1 MITGFLIL
9 ETSDAELD
17 LLRAVRNGDD
27 VDSTS
32 DQTVVARAVE
42 RGLLD
47 RVAGSAGGVALT
59 VPARH
64 TLWHHDRPPGL
75 QDEPWERCEGC
86 GSVNVS
92 AAPAWGRDRP
102 VRANCI
108 DCGVVWTEP
117 A

>member
-1 MITGFLIL
+1 MTTGFLIVSV
-9 ETSDAELD
+9 TDAELD
-17 LLRAVRNGDD
+17 LLRAVRDGDD
-27 VDSTS
+27 LGSRS
-32 DQTVVARAVE
+32 DEEVVARAVE

-75 QDEPWERCEGC
+75 QDAPWERCEGC
-86 GSVNVS
+86 GSINVS
-92 AAPAWGRDRP
+92 AASAWGRDHP
-102 VRANCI
+102 VRADCLA
-108 DCGVVWTEP
+108 CGVVWTEP